1 MSSESVEA
9 VLAIVDRDGAVL
21 CDMAGGDPALPRMR
35 FDGRWPPM
43 DSELTD
49 RVRHEF
55 GLTTVI
61 LEPLDFTTVV
71 LLAAGGAR
79 PVCADGLAWHGHDA
93 VRGQSPVLDGRAARS
108 RPPASDWFRPGW
120 FERAE
125 SYIDGE
131 IKAAGRV
138 RLGSSRQIKHWS
150 MSAVLRTPTDRGDL
164 YLKAVLPR
172 LAREPEIT
180 RYLASLRVAPFA
192 TITAMSPGDRW
203 WLAEDFGGVDGWA
216 VPEER
221 RRACLAQLVTVQKET
236 IDRGD
241 ELIAAGCVPLTS
253 ASLADGVRSTL
264 AREDIWRAPKL
275 PKNLDR
281 ALTDEE
287 ADRLQA
293 LAPYLVECVE
303 RLDGAA
309 IPATVVH
316 RDFHPGNVV
325 VRDGEILLHDWSF
338 ATVTNPLFDLASWL
352 LDASEP
358 DAAGYL
364 DTCFAAWADT
374 VSPGRMRSAWRVA
387 KPLAAVVE
395 LMKLIEL
402 ADLVGP
408 DHDFNWLPM
417 IYGWG
422 RRLLNAATDPDLT
435 VNGWRK

>member
-1 MSSESVEA
+1 MSDAVEA
-9 VLAIVDRDGAVL
+9 VLVVVDQDGAVL
-21 CDMAGGDPALPRMR
+21 CDMAGGDPALPLMR
-35 FDGRWPPM
+35 FDVRWPPM

-49 RVRHEF
+49 RVRREL
-55 GLTTVI
+55 GLTTVV

-79 PVCADGLAWHGHDA
+79 PVCADGFAWHGQEA
-93 VRGQSPVLDGRAARS
+93 VTGQSPALDRRAARS
-108 RPPASDWFRPGW
+108 RPPAPDWFRPGW

-125 SYIDGE
+125 SYIDQE
-131 IKAAGRV
+131 LKAAGRA
-138 RLGSSRQIKHWS
+138 RLGPSRQIKHWS

-172 LAREPEIT
+172 LAREPDIT
-180 RYLASLRVAPFA
+180 RYLASLRIAPFA
-192 TITAMSPGDRW
+192 AITATSRDDRW

-216 VPEER
+216 VSAEQ
-221 RRACLAQLVTVQKET
+221 RRACLTQLATVQKET
-236 IDRGD
+236 IGRVD
-241 ELIAAGCVPLTS
+241 ELTDAGCVRLTP
-253 ASLADGVRSTL
+253 ASLAEGVRSTL
-264 AREDIWRAPKL
+264 ARDDIWRAPEL
-275 PKNLDR
+275 PKNLGR
-281 ALTDEE
+281 ALSGEE

-293 LAPYLVECVE
+293 LTPYLVACAE
-303 RLDGAA
+303 RLDETAV
-309 IPATVVH
+309 PATIVH

-358 DAAGYL
+358 DAARHL
-364 DTCFAAWADT
+364 DAYFAAWSDT
-374 VSPGRMRSAWRVA
+374 VAPERMRNAWRVA

-402 ADLVGP
+402 AGIVGP

-417 IYGWG
+417 TYGWA

>member
-9 VLAIVDRDGAVL
+9 VLVIVDQDGAVL

-49 RVRHEF
+49 RVRREL
-55 GLTTVI
+55 GLTTVV

-71 LLAAGGAR
+71 LLAADRAR
-79 PVCADGLAWHGHDA
+79 PVSADGFAWHGHDA
-93 VRGQSPVLDGRAARS
+93 VTGQSPVLDRRAARAQ
-108 RPPASDWFRPGW
+108 PPASDWFRPGW

-138 RLGSSRQIKHWS
+138 RLGPSRQIKHWS

-172 LAREPEIT
+172 LAREPDIT
-180 RYLASLRVAPFA
+180 RYLASLRIAPFA
-192 TITAMSPGDRW
+192 AITAMSARDRW

-216 VPEER
+216 VSKEQ
-221 RRACLAQLVTVQKET
+221 RRACLTQLVMVQKET
-236 IDRGD
+236 IGRGD
-241 ELIAAGCVPLTS
+241 ELIAAGCVRLGPV
-253 ASLADGVRSTL
+253 SLADAVRSTM
-264 AREDIWRAPKL
+264 ARDDIWRAPKL
-275 PKNLDR
+275 AKNLDR
-281 ALTDEE
+281 ALTGEE

-293 LAPYLVECVE
+293 LTPYLVECAE
-303 RLDGAA
+303 RLDEAD
-309 IPATVVH
+309 IPATIVH

-325 VRDGEILLHDWSF
+325 VRDEEILLHDWSF

-352 LDASEP
+352 HDASEP
-358 DAAGYL
+358 DAATYL
-364 DTCFAAWADT
+364 DACFAAWADT
-374 VSPGRMRSAWRVA
+374 VAPERMRNAWRAA

-402 ADLVGP
+402 ADIVGP

-417 IYGWG
+417 TYGWA
-422 RRLLNAATDPDLT
+422 RRLLHAADDPDLT
-435 VNGWRK
+435 TNGWRK

>member
-1 MSSESVEA
+1 MEA
-9 VLAIVDRDGAVL
+9 VLVIVDQDGAVL
-21 CDMAGGDPALPRMR
+21 CDMAGGNPTLPRMP

-49 RVRHEF
+49 RVRREL
-55 GLTTVI
+55 GLTTVV
-61 LEPLDFTTVV
+61 LELLDFTTVV
-71 LLAAGGAR
+71 LLAADRAR
-79 PVCADGLAWHGHDA
+79 PVRADGFAWHGHDA
-93 VRGQSPVLDGRAARS
+93 VTGQSRVLDRRAARS

-131 IKAAGRV
+131 LKGAGRV
-138 RLGSSRQIKHWS
+138 RLGPSRQIKHWS
-150 MSAVLRTPTDRGDL
+150 MSAVLRTPTDRGDV

-180 RYLASLRVAPFA
+180 RYLASLRIAPFA
-192 TITAMSPGDRW
+192 HIIAMSPGDRW
-203 WLAEDFGGVDGWA
+203 WLAENFGGVDGWA
-216 VPEER
+216 VSTEQ
-221 RRACLAQLVTVQKET
+221 RRACLTQLIMVQKET
-236 IDRGD
+236 IHRGD

-253 ASLADGVRSTL
+253 ASLADGVRSIM
-264 AREDIWRAPKL
+264 ARDDIWRAPKL
-275 PKNLDR
+275 AKNLDR

-293 LAPYLVECVE
+293 LTPYLLECVE

-309 IPATVVH
+309 IPATIVH

-338 ATVTNPLFDLASWL
+338 ATVANPLFDLASWL
-352 LDASEP
+352 LDVSEP
-358 DAAGYL
+358 DAAAYL
-364 DTCFAAWADT
+364 DACFAAWADI
-374 VSPGRMRSAWRVA
+374 VAPERMRDAWRVA

-395 LMKLIEL
+395 MMKLIEL
-402 ADLVGP
+402 ADIVGP

-417 IYGWG
+417 TYGWG
-422 RRLLNAATDPDLT
+422 RRLLNAAADPDLT
-435 VNGWRK
+435 INGWR